1 MSEPTRTRKQQRDD
15 IKAKTFSITSE
26 RPKPRPQVISDT
38 DRRLCEARRK
48 AEVLR
53 DELELAKELDYL

>member
-1 MSEPTRTRKQQRDD
+1 MTATE
-15 IKAKTFSITSE
+15 KAATFMLEANQFFTAVE
-26 RPKPRPQVISDT
+26 
-38 DRRLCEARRK
+38 LARRK

>member
-26 RPKPRPQVISDT
+26 RPKPRYTPPSEA

-48 AEVLR
+48 AEQLR
-53 DELELAKELDYL
+53 DELELERELDYL